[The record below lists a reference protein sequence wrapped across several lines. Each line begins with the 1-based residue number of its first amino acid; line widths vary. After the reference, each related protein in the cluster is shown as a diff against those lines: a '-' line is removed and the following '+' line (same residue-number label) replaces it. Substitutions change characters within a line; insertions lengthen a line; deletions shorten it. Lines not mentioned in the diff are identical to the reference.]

1 MRTGLEPA
9 TLGVTGR
16 YSNRLN
22 YRTRVFYSK
31 PNLKKIR
38 HFDSKFTALL
48 KNKPP
53 EIRFSKGF
61 ANIAFLFN
69 PAIDENKKM
78 KPFPG
83 KEKQPQNAGYQQY
96 QIT

>member
-1 MRTGLEPA
+1 VRAVRTGLEPA

-22 YRTRVFYSK
+22 YRTRVFYLF
-31 PNLKKIR
+31 PIIKKSG
-38 HFDSKFTALL
+38 FLDSKITVLF

-61 ANIAFLFN
+61 ANIGFLFIS
-69 PAIDENKKM
+69 AIATNKK
-78 KPFPG
+78 
-83 KEKQPQNAGYQQY
+83 Y
-96 QIT
+96 

>member
-1 MRTGLEPA
+1 VRTGLEPA

-22 YRTRVFYSK
+22 YRTRVFFRDLIGNKSSC
-31 PNLKKIR
+31 
-38 HFDSKFTALL
+38 FFTKFTTLL

-61 ANIAFLFN
+61 ANIAFLSF
-69 PAIDENKKM
+69 PAIGQIKK
-78 KPFPG
+78 
-83 KEKQPQNAGYQQY
+83 
-96 QIT
+96 ITYFSIKTIIL